1 MVSHDVVVPALYEA
15 EVAHSRRSPLV
26 HRFGYRT
33 TYWLVDF
40 DELPQV
46 RGIARWCTGVR
57 KQDHVDIRG
66 FLKDHGVAAARVV
79 MLTGARSFGYTF
91 DPISVFWCYD
101 EADEQ
106 CAVVAEVHNTYG
118 DRHAY
123 LLEPDTR
130 DEAEVEKAMH
140 VSPFNEMGGTYR
152 IRTSPPASTVSVRV
166 SLEREGHEPFV
177 ASLRGTRRPLTR
189 TSALA
194 SMLRHSGART
204 RILIQ
209 WEALRLWRRGLRVQP
224 R

>member
-1 MVSHDVVVPALYEA
+1 MVNHDVVVPVLYEA

-26 HRFGYRT
+26 HRFGYRAS
-33 TYWLVDF
+33 YWLVDY
-40 DELPQV
+40 DELPQPP
-46 RGIARWCTGVR
+46 GIGRWCTGVR
-57 KQDHVDIRG
+57 RQDHVDIRG
-66 FLKDHGVAAARVV
+66 LLEDQGVAATRVV

-101 EADEQ
+101 EAGAQ

-123 LLEPDTR
+123 LLELDI
-130 DEAEVEKAMH
+130 DGEAEIAKAMY
-140 VSPFNEMGGTYR
+140 VSPFNDMGGTYR
-152 IRTSPPASTVSVRV
+152 IRVSTPTSTVSVV
-166 SLEREGHEPFV
+166 VTLEREGEEPFV

-189 TSALA
+189 TSALV
-194 SMLRHSGART
+194 SMVRHSSART

-209 WEALRLWRRGLRVQP
+209 WEALRLWRRGLTVEP

>member
-1 MVSHDVVVPALYEA
+1 MVSHDVLVPALYEA

-26 HRFGYRT
+26 HQFTYRA

-40 DELPQV
+40 DELPQP
-46 RGIARWCTGVR
+46 RGFVRWCTGVR
-57 KQDHVDIRG
+57 KQDHVDVRG
-66 FLKDHGVAAARVV
+66 FLDDHGVVAARVV

-101 EADEQ
+101 EVDAQ

-118 DRHAY
+118 GRHAY
-123 LLEPDTR
+123 LLDFDTHG
-130 DEAEVEKAMH
+130 EAEIEKAMP
-140 VSPFNEMGGTYR
+140 VSPFNEMRGTYR
-152 IRTSPPASTVSVRV
+152 IRASPPASTVLVRV

-189 TSALA
+189 TSALS
-194 SMLRHSGART
+194 SMLRHSSART

-209 WEALRLWRRGLRVQP
+209 WEALRLWRRGLTVQP